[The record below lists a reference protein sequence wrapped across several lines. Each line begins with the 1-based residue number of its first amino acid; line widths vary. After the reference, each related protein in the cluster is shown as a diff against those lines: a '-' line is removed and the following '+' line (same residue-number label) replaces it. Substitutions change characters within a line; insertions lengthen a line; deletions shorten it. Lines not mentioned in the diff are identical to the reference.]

1 MRPPATSPSPFGEG
15 DGGRGLC
22 FFTIM
27 SLLDILGT
35 ILGILYLILEFRAS
49 IWMWIVG
56 CIMPAIYIVVLY
68 QAGIYA
74 DCGMEVYYFLAGI
87 YGLII
92 WLRGKTERGETV
104 TISHTPRRY
113 APFLAILFVILF
125 VALAAFLRECT
136 DSRVPYIDAFTTAL
150 SVIAMWMLSRKY
162 IEQWA
167 LWLVVDAVSS
177 GLYIYKG
184 IYGRSLLYAIYT
196 LMAIYGYYKWHKQIV
211 RATREQTGDGKGT
224 NR

>member
-1 MRPPATSPSPFGEG
+1 
-15 DGGRGLC
+15 
-22 FFTIM
+22 M
-27 SLLDILGT
+27 SEILQYISENKLDTLGT
-35 ILGILYLILEFRAS
+35 VLGLVYLVLEIRTS
-49 IWMWIVG
+49 VWMWVVG

-74 DCGMEVYYFLAGI
+74 DCGMEVYYFLAGV

-92 WLRGKTERGETV
+92 WLRGRTETGKQV
-104 TISHTPRRY
+104 NISYAPRRLWLV
-113 APFLAILFVILF
+113 LAFCFIVLF
-125 VALAAFLRECT
+125 AAIAVFLREFT

-162 IEQWA
+162 IEQWG

-184 IYGRSLLYAIYT
+184 VYGRSILYAIYT
-196 LMAIYGYYKWHKQIV
+196 LLAIYGWLQWRKLIRTK
-211 RATREQTGDGKGT
+211 
-224 NR
+224 